1 MVVVVV
7 DLLWVFGWNLFGFFF
22 FFLSCV
28 LGVGGC
34 SGCWLVA
41 TSCGGGCWSLGG
53 GHCHCLCL
61 VYWQSFVLQIYYFN
75 ICIYYFN
82 V

>member
-1 MVVVVV
+1 M

-61 VYWQSFVLQIYYFN
+61 VYWQSLVLQIYYFN